1 MENPKKLSKV
11 GIVMRL
17 SRVVILLL
25 AVVLLILN
33 SSFIFPFIIRQ
44 LTLPVLEYVLPRII
58 WVVPTNFIFQKY
70 YKSANVVENVEI
82 KAYKG
87 IEIGNVV
94 LFSVAVPHLSLEKTE
109 LKAFGTFDDPFFDFG
124 LNNSNNTRSS
134 FASRM
139 NNHGLVLQTYE
150 ILPGS
155 VFNIFDIDVNFD
167 YNWSLQYIKYYEY
180 DSNYINISGVFYI
193 KDQYDST
200 IEYNY
205 YRWTIVQKYDEYID
219 NNFFETFT
227 DCKRSLEEFL
237 IQNNINKGLFVI
249 KQYKETIYSKKNVIV
264 GIKNIVVGIDV
275 FGWKEGVNIG
285 TKDLINLNDE
295 NVVIKV
301 KEIAGYDVITVGV
314 FKDSLR
320 LLTKEEL
327 LSLNKI
333 HDGAVIESFKNADVI
348 NVGGVE
354 ENILSEIELASWEY
368 SEEQATEQ
376 EIQESQ
382 NNLNNLKNEI
392 SNSWESWVEEFS
404 QKVSQKFPFSIFSD
418 IIYIFNIL
426 VQFGGYD
433 YNDIKWK
440 IKQQI
445 FILPYFNYEMNFS
458 TFVEYLDIYKPLLEI
473 IKFINTFVFIIIL
486 LKLYRRFLPI

>member
-1 MENPKKLSKV
+1 
-11 GIVMRL
+11 MRL

-25 AVVLLILN
+25 LAVVLFN
-33 SSFIFPFIIRQ
+33 SAFIFPFVIRQ
-44 LTLPVLEYVLPRII
+44 LSLPVLEYVLPRII

-109 LKAFGTFDDPFFDFG
+109 LKAFATFDDPFFDFG
-124 LNNSNNTRSS
+124 LNNTNNERSS

-139 NNHGLVLQTYE
+139 NDQGLVLQTYK
-150 ILPGS
+150 ILPGD
-155 VFNIFDIDVNFD
+155 VFNIFDIDSNFD
-167 YNWSLQYIKYYEY
+167 YAWMLYYMKYYEY
-180 DSNYINISGVFYI
+180 DSKLINVSGVFLI
-193 KDQYDST
+193 KDFYDT
-200 IEYNY
+200 TVEYNY
-205 YRWTIVQKYDEYID
+205 YRWTIIQDNDEYFD

-237 IQNNINKGLFVI
+237 IQNNINKGLFII
-249 KQYKETIYSKKNVIV
+249 KQGKETIYYKDDDIV
-264 GIKNIVVGIDV
+264 GIKSIVVGIDV
-275 FGWKEGVNIG
+275 FGWKEGINTN

-295 NVVIKV
+295 NVVVKV
-301 KEIAGYDVITVGV
+301 KEITGYDVITVGV
-314 FKDSLR
+314 FKNSLR

-327 LSLNKI
+327 FSLDKI
-333 HDGAVIESFKNADVI
+333 YNGAVIESFKNADVI

-404 QKVSQKFPFSIFSD
+404 QKISQKFPFSIFSD

-440 IKQQI
+440 IKQET
-445 FILPYFNYEMNFS
+445 FILPYFNYEINFLA
-458 TFVEYLDIYKPLLEI
+458 FVEYLDIYKPLLEI